1 MNAATKV
8 PAKKYDVITVPLEKV
23 RQGREISST
32 NSTLQSVLRKKD
44 SADVVYYNIPTKE
57 DNIFCRHTI
66 IVKVDKAAL
75 GEDHDHPDMN
85 DLYETDLPWAGY
97 VTFLGS
103 SRQFRNRFGL
113 QVFTR
118 IVKEYEGILYTLCE
132 GGMPVTRD
140 PLIIKTDNHQV
151 STGYVNLTLID
162 DTNPDILKS
171 LLSGP
176 EFPPKTMKDEMEA
189 IGYVWQKDRFVTK
202 EGLKYSEIFCRI
214 YGKFLTPTN
223 GR

>member
-8 PAKKYDVITVPLEKV
+8 PAKKYDVISVPLEKV
-23 RQGREISST
+23 RQGREITTT
-32 NSTLQSVLRKKD
+32 NSSLQSVLRKKD
-44 SADVVYYNIPTKE
+44 SADVVYYNIPSKE

-66 IVKVDKAAL
+66 CVKVDKAVL
-75 GEDHDHPDMN
+75 GEEHDHPDMN
-85 DLYETDLPWAGY
+85 DLYDTDLPWAGY
-97 VTFLGS
+97 VTFTGS

-113 QVFTR
+113 QVFMR

-132 GGMPVTRD
+132 GGMPMQRPPV
-140 PLIIKTDNHQV
+140 IIKSDKHEI
-151 STGYVNLTLID
+151 STAYVNLTLID
-162 DTNPDILKS
+162 DTHPDILKS
-171 LLSGP
+171 LLGNV
-176 EFPPKTMKDEMEA
+176 EFPPKSMKDEMDA